1 MRQSALL
8 RDALETP
15 AFIVRPGAI
24 EASRDEL
31 ARICGLAGCR
41 ALYSLKALGLP
52 DVLRLMV
59 PRLAG
64 FSASSLYE
72 ALLVRRVVGPH
83 AEVQVTLPGL
93 RERDCAELAG
103 HCDAIS
109 FNSLSQSA
117 RLGGHFSHMRRG
129 LRINPQIS
137 WINDERYDPCRKG
150 SKLGEP
156 VGNLRWLKALPPGIA
171 GIHFHTTCEADDFS
185 SLKPTIE
192 RLQCEIPHILA
203 EISWINLG
211 GGHGWRAPGAAGQ
224 LIEATALLRSTAIDD
239 VYIEP
244 GAAIVRDGGTFVA
257 SVVDLIDADGGT
269 VAVLDTSVNHMPEVF
284 EYSDLP
290 GIEPEVLGH
299 RDDLP
304 AGEGFAYV
312 LAGSTCLAGDL
323 FGTYRF
329 TEPLAIGSRVEFP
342 AMGAYSLV
350 KAHMFNGQPL
360 PNIYLERGD
369 GTVVLRRAASFR
381 DFADLNHM
389 AGDGSIGDIS
399 PSSDNEEGLVDAIST
414 RSRYGSPCQARAI
427 GSCRTSRPIS
437 ARTFPPTPCRCASP
451 PPERAKATS
460 IARSASSPAW
470 RTTTRRGRARYWIF
484 VLARTR
490 AASGSR
496 QC

>member
-1 MRQSALL
+1 MTRQSASPP
-8 RDALETP
+8 DAVETP

-24 EASRDEL
+24 AASRDEL
-31 ARICGLAGCR
+31 ARLCGLAGCR

-59 PRLAG
+59 PKLAG

-83 AEVQVTLPGL
+83 TEVQVTSPGL

-103 HCDAIS
+103 HCDAIT
-109 FNSLSQSA
+109 FNSLSQST
-117 RLGGHFSHMRRG
+117 RLGGYFSGIRMG

-137 WINDERYDPCRKG
+137 WISDERYDPCRKH

-156 VGNLRWLKALPPGIA
+156 VTNLRRLKTLPPGIS
-171 GIHFHTTCEADDFS
+171 GLHFHNTCEADDFS

-192 RLQCEIPHILA
+192 HLQCEIPHILA
-203 EISWINLG
+203 EVSWINLG
-211 GGHGWRAPGAAGQ
+211 GGYGWSAPGAAGQ
-224 LIEATALLRSTAIDD
+224 LVEATAVLKSTTAIKD

-244 GAAIVRDGGTFVA
+244 GAALVRDGGTLVA
-257 SVVDLIDADGGT
+257 SVVELFDTEGGT

-290 GIEPEVLGH
+290 GIEPDVLGH

-329 TEPLAIGSRVEFP
+329 AEPLAIGSRVVFP

-360 PNIYLERGD
+360 PNIYLERSD
-369 GTVVLRRAASFR
+369 GTVVLRRASSFR

-389 AGDGSIGDIS
+389 ARDGSIGDSS
-399 PSSDNEEGLVDAIST
+399 PSRDNEEGSVH
-414 RSRYGSPCQARAI
+414 
-427 GSCRTSRPIS
+427 
-437 ARTFPPTPCRCASP
+437 
-451 PPERAKATS
+451 
-460 IARSASSPAW
+460 
-470 RTTTRRGRARYWIF
+470 
-484 VLARTR
+484 
-490 AASGSR
+490 AAL
-496 QC
+496 

>member
-1 MRQSALL
+1 MTRQSAIS

-24 EASRDEL
+24 AASRDEL
-31 ARICGLAGCR
+31 ARLCGLAGCR

-52 DVLRLMV
+52 DVLQLMV
-59 PRLAG
+59 PQLAG
-64 FSASSLYE
+64 FSASSLFE
-72 ALLVRRVVGPH
+72 ALLVRHAVGPH
-83 AEVQVTLPGL
+83 AEVQVTWPGL
-93 RERDCAELAG
+93 RERDCAELAR

-117 RLGGHFSHMRRG
+117 RLNGYFSGVRTG
-129 LRINPQIS
+129 LRVNPQIS
-137 WINDERYDPCRKG
+137 IGDERYDPCRKG

-156 VGNLRWLKALPPGIA
+156 VRNLRRLKALPPGIS
-171 GIHFHTTCEADDFS
+171 GIHFHNNCEADDFS
-185 SLKPTIE
+185 GLKPTIE

-211 GGHGWRAPGAAGQ
+211 GGYGWRAPGAAGQ
-224 LIEATALLRSTAIDD
+224 LIEATALLRSTAIQD

-244 GAAIVRDGGTFVA
+244 GAALVRDGGVFVA
-257 SVVDLIDADGGT
+257 SVVDLIDTDGGT

-284 EYSDLP
+284 EYCDLP
-290 GIEPEVLGH
+290 GIEPDVLGH

-304 AGEGFAYV
+304 AGEGFSYV

-329 TEPLAIGSRVEFP
+329 AEPLAIGSRVLFP

-369 GTVVLRRAASFR
+369 GTVVLRRASSFE
-381 DFADLNHM
+381 DFAALNLM
-389 AGDGSIGDIS
+389 ADRD
-399 PSSDNEEGLVDAIST
+399 EERLINAD
-414 RSRYGSPCQARAI
+414 P
-427 GSCRTSRPIS
+427 
-437 ARTFPPTPCRCASP
+437 
-451 PPERAKATS
+451 
-460 IARSASSPAW
+460 
-470 RTTTRRGRARYWIF
+470 
-484 VLARTR
+484 
-490 AASGSR
+490 
-496 QC
+496 

>member
-1 MRQSALL
+1 MKKLSLVP
-8 RDALETP
+8 RDAVETP
-15 AFIVRPGAI
+15 AFIVRPAAI
-24 EASRDEL
+24 AASRDEL
-31 ARICGLAGCR
+31 ARLCGLAGCR

-59 PRLAG
+59 PKLAG
-64 FSASSLYE
+64 FSASSLFE
-72 ALLVRRVVGPH
+72 ALLVRQVVGPH
-83 AEVQVTLPGL
+83 GEVQVTSPGL
-93 RERDCAELAG
+93 RDRDCAELAG

-109 FNSLSQSA
+109 FNSLSQCA
-117 RLGGHFSHMRRG
+117 RLNGYFSGVRKG
-129 LRINPQIS
+129 LRVNPQIS

-156 VGNLRWLKALPPGIA
+156 VSNLRRLKALPPGIS
-171 GIHFHTTCEADDFS
+171 GIHFHNTCEADDFS

-211 GGHGWRAPGAAGQ
+211 GGYGWRAPGTAGQ
-224 LIEATALLRSTAIDD
+224 LIEVTALLRSTAIED

-244 GAAIVRDGGTFVA
+244 GAALVRDGGTFVA
-257 SVVDLIDADGGT
+257 SVVDLFDTDGGT
-269 VAVLDTSVNHMPEVF
+269 VAVLDTSVNHMPELF

-290 GIEPEVLGH
+290 GIEPDVLGQ

-329 TEPLAIGSRVEFP
+329 AEPLAIGSRVEFP

-369 GTVVLRRAASFR
+369 GTVVLRRAASFK
-381 DFADLNHM
+381 DFAGINHVPD
-389 AGDGSIGDIS
+389 DGSTDLILPNRENG
-399 PSSDNEEGLVDAIST
+399 EGPVN
-414 RSRYGSPCQARAI
+414 
-427 GSCRTSRPIS
+427 
-437 ARTFPPTPCRCASP
+437 
-451 PPERAKATS
+451 
-460 IARSASSPAW
+460 
-470 RTTTRRGRARYWIF
+470 
-484 VLARTR
+484 
-490 AASGSR
+490 AAL
-496 QC
+496 